1 MTIQFVIMQYI
12 TKWRKQTK
20 HFDIF
25 RHCYIPPFQRYKHFF
40 SVPEVLKV
48 IAALLKTSPPSPE
61 SMEVRRVF
69 LSDMIKLFNNSR
81 ENRR

>member
-1 MTIQFVIMQYI
+1 M
-12 TKWRKQTK
+12 
-20 HFDIF
+20 
-25 RHCYIPPFQRYKHFF
+25 RHCTKQPQAGSAFFHVNICKPVNDTDSFLPP
-40 SVPEVLKV
+40 EILKV
-48 IAALLKTSPPSPE
+48 ISALLKNTPPSPE

>member
-1 MTIQFVIMQYI
+1 MGLFLLIFVEI
-12 TKWRKQTK
+12 
-20 HFDIF
+20 
-25 RHCYIPPFQRYKHFF
+25 
-40 SVPEVLKV
+40 LKV
-48 IAALLKTSPPSPE
+48 IAALLKNSPPSPE

>member
-1 MTIQFVIMQYI
+1 MALFLLMFVEI
-12 TKWRKQTK
+12 
-20 HFDIF
+20 
-25 RHCYIPPFQRYKHFF
+25 
-40 SVPEVLKV
+40 LKV
-48 IAALLKTSPPSPE
+48 IAALLKNAQPSTE

>member
-1 MTIQFVIMQYI
+1 MHSFAII
-12 TKWRKQTK
+12 K
-20 HFDIF
+20 
-25 RHCYIPPFQRYKHFF
+25 IPFLNRMCFCLLF
-40 SVPEVLKV
+40 LEILKV
-48 IAALLKTSPPSPE
+48 IAALLKNSPPSAE